1 VSYYIQT
8 IRLQAAW
15 QTQLYPECCAHD
27 LDSTDWCLYRS
38 YGVEML

>member
-15 QTQLYPECCAHD
+15 QTQLYPECAHD